1 MRHTPEQL
9 GLKEKKALRLIA
21 RREERGDPSPGLLEI
36 GCVVGLE
43 GTRDAQELVSRLARD
58 GYLIRDEG
66 WERMLRLT
74 GLGWRLFAEENPSRP
89 DGGAAR
95 SVGEL
100 YPTDAAEPG
109 DGEETPVVEKEPEPD
124 DPRPVVALVGEKTL
138 SKRPPRYTE
147 SPSQAPAGDVPVAP
161 GDGPAAWPRMPVSGT
176 GT

>member
-9 GLKEKKALRLIA
+9 GLGEKKALRLIA
-21 RREERGDPSPGLLEI
+21 RREERSDPSPGLLEI

-89 DGGAAR
+89 DDGGLVVVP
-95 SVGEL
+95 VGGK
-100 YPTDAAEPG
+100 AS
-109 DGEETPVVEKEPEPD
+109 
-124 DPRPVVALVGEKTL
+124 
-138 SKRPPRYTE
+138 SKRPPRYAD
-147 SPSQAPAGDVPVAP
+147 SPSHAPAGDVPVDP
-161 GDGPAAWPRMPVSGT
+161 GDGPAVWPRMPVSGT
-176 GT
+176 DT

>member
-1 MRHTPEQL
+1 MRHTSEKL

-36 GCVVGLE
+36 GCVAGSE
-43 GTRDAQELVSRLARD
+43 GVRGAQELLSRLARD

-89 DGGAAR
+89 DGGATR

-100 YPTDAAEPG
+100 YPTESKPG
-109 DGEETPVVEKEPEPD
+109 EGVLMVVRPWEGRPRRSARRVTQTPRATRQPEKYRWTPETVPPSGRGGRSPVRIHRVD
-124 DPRPVVALVGEKTL
+124 
-138 SKRPPRYTE
+138 
-147 SPSQAPAGDVPVAP
+147 
-161 GDGPAAWPRMPVSGT
+161 
-176 GT
+176 